1 MGYPLFFEEF
11 NITMQ
16 KKEADR
22 QTLQA
27 VRFDKFIF

>member
-1 MGYPLFFEEF
+1 MDYPLFFEEF
-11 NITMQ
+11 NITIQ

-27 VRFDKFIF
+27 VRFDKLMS